1 MKHVL
6 GLVLAVVMLTGC
18 AGMNL
23 NFAGNEQAAEVAIEI
38 AARRMTAVFCDKFEQ
53 DIEQGLV
60 VTQALFVALDTPDTE
75 RFFSGVVRTT
85 ATFTVTVFGKT
96 QAGADALADID
107 RKVFDLLDQVEVAVI
122 GHDRGYI
129 RGVSRG
135 APTIEGE
142 YLRLDSTF
150 QIVATTTS

>member
-1 MKHVL
+1 MR
-6 GLVLAVVMLTGC
+6 
-18 AGMNL
+18 
-23 NFAGNEQAAEVAIEI
+23 AIYG
-38 AARRMTAVFCDKFEQ
+38 RLTAVTDAGTNPVRTAVS
-53 DIEQGLV
+53 DRIY
-60 VTQALFVALDTPDTE
+60 ALEAPASSTLPLIVYSLDTPDTE

-107 RKVFDLLDQVEVAVI
+107 RKVFDLLDQVEVAVTD
-122 GHDRGYI
+122 HDRGYI

>member
-1 MKHVL
+1 MSVYL
-6 GLVLAVVMLTGC
+6 MR
-18 AGMNL
+18 
-23 NFAGNEQAAEVAIEI
+23 AIYG
-38 AARRMTAVFCDKFEQ
+38 RLTAVTDAGTNPVRTAVS
-53 DIEQGLV
+53 DRIY
-60 VTQALFVALDTPDTE
+60 ALEAPASSTLPLIVYSLDTPDTE

-107 RKVFDLLDQVEVAVI
+107 RKVFDLLDQVEVAVTE
-122 GHDRGYI
+122 HDRGYI

>member
-1 MKHVL
+1 MSVYL
-6 GLVLAVVMLTGC
+6 MRAIYGRLTADTG
-18 AGMNL
+18 GGTNP
-23 NFAGNEQAAEVAIEI
+23 V
-38 AARRMTAVFCDKFEQ
+38 RTAVSDR
-53 DIEQGLV
+53 IY
-60 VTQALFVALDTPDTE
+60 ALEAPASSTLPLIVYSLDTPDTE

-107 RKVFDLLDQVEVAVI
+107 RKVFDLLDQVEVAVTD
-122 GHDRGYI
+122 HDRGYI